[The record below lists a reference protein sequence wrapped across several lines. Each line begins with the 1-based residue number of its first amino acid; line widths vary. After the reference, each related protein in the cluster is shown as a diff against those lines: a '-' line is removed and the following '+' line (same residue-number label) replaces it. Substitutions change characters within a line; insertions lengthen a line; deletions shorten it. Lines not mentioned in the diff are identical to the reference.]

1 MLSLRELAIG
11 FDPAHP
17 DDPGETIYNRFRQDL
32 DCPLIAV
39 VDDDCRPIG
48 LIERNSFLTRLA
60 GQYGRAVF
68 GKRPIAP
75 IMDSAP
81 LLVDADTDAG
91 DFAQYALDGHSG
103 RLLKG
108 FIVVEQ
114 GRYLGVGAV
123 IDLLKAGVA
132 ERVVTEKRLRGLA
145 ENLRKSKLE
154 AERQRRFAEAVI
166 EHIPSLV
173 TVRSATTGRFVLV
186 NKAGAAILGV
196 DRAGIVGKSVDE
208 ITPAVLGGQLA
219 HADAV
224 LQNLPPAMRRD
235 LPFERAGSPG
245 GRLLRVAQIPVA
257 MPDGD
262 PLVLTVAEDVTEA
275 SRALS
280 RIEQLAHFDVLTRLP
295 NRALFQDR
303 LEAALRAVDRSHAED
318 APIEAG
324 LLIIDID
331 RFKSVNDVF
340 GHSVG
345 DAVLCQVAD
354 RIRSVVRADDLPA
367 RLGGDEFAVLLR
379 GRDVRAISAAIA
391 DRLTEVLSQPFDLA
405 SQTVHLGGSAGIAIY
420 PQDARRAED
429 LIQHA
434 DMALYRAKAEGKGV
448 WRRFNPGMQAILRQR
463 GELESALRLAL
474 ENGELAAHFQP
485 IRNLLLDRVTGF
497 EALIRWNHPKL
508 GPIAP
513 ARFIPLAEEIG
524 LIGPLGEWMI
534 HEACMMA
541 SRLPDGM
548 TMAVNI
554 SAVQFRLKGFV
565 PRVVQA
571 LAAAGLAPERLEF
584 EVTESVLMQ
593 DEAQVLKSI
602 RSLRDLGVRIAL
614 DDFGTGY
621 ASLAYLQRFPFD
633 KIKIDKSFTQGLPG
647 DQACCAIITAVTAL
661 ASQLGMVT
669 TAEGVETAEQLQAVT
684 ALGCSEVQ
692 GFLIGHPVP
701 DPVALLRPQA
711 MKTSAA

>member
-235 LPFERAGSPG
+235 LPFERAGSPD
-245 GRLLRVAQIPVA
+245 GRLLRVAQIPVE

-367 RLGGDEFAVLLR
+367 RLGGDEFAVLLL

-497 EALIRWNHPKL
+497 EALIRWHHPKM
-508 GPIAP
+508 GTIAP
-513 ARFIPLAEEIG
+513 AQFIPLAEEIG

-584 EVTESVLMQ
+584 EVTESVLIQ

>member
-235 LPFERAGSPG
+235 LPFERAGSPD

-367 RLGGDEFAVLLR
+367 RLGGDEFAVLLL

-497 EALIRWNHPKL
+497 EALIRWHHPKM
-508 GPIAP
+508 GTIAP
-513 ARFIPLAEEIG
+513 AQFIPLAEEIG

-584 EVTESVLMQ
+584 EVTESVLIQ